1 MGLIPAYAGRTGAPS
16 KSSTVTRAHPRLR
29 GADNLRS
36 HDAVRDMGSSPLTR
50 GGPGL
55 DWLCAGL
62 FRLIPAY
69 AGRTCLY
76 SAAVMPWAAH
86 PRLRGADLPI
96 DYDLFGRTG
105 SSPLTRGGRAGFKG
119 TAHEIGLI
127 PAYAG
132 RTRAIGYVRDLIEAH
147 PRLRGADN
155 LTSVVAGS
163 MMGSSPLTRG
173 GRPNLGIQQC
183 RVGLIPAYA
192 GRTGPCVWSAQ
203 CGRAHPRLRG
213 ADQLEKYLRAGQ

>member
-1 MGLIPAYAGRTGAPS
+1 
-16 KSSTVTRAHPRLR
+16 
-29 GADNLRS
+29 
-36 HDAVRDMGSSPLTR
+36 MGSSPLTR

-105 SSPLTRGGRAGFKG
+105 SSPLTRGGQSYFSRGWLND
-119 TAHEIGLI
+119 GLI

-132 RTRAIGYVRDLIEAH
+132 RTKTGGYRGEPERAH
-147 PRLRGADN
+147 PRLRGADISM
-155 LTSVVAGS
+155 LARMSAGV
-163 MMGSSPLTRG
+163 GSSPLTRG
-173 GRPNLGIQQC
+173 GPWGRQSLWDAP
-183 RVGLIPAYA
+183 GLIPAYA
-192 GRTGPCVWSAQ
+192 GRTGQAVQ
-203 CGRAHPRLRG
+203 IG
-213 ADQLEKYLRAGQ
+213 APS